1 MRKSLAE
8 KEFDMKKTVI
18 MAVLILLCTGFSFA
32 QNGVIKE
39 ISGTVELKRPGAAAF
54 IAAKTG
60 DAVTR
65 DTVVSTG
72 FKSTA
77 LIAIGSSVITVKP
90 LTRLSLAELSAAE
103 GTETINVSIQTGRVR
118 VDVNPPAGTKTS
130 MSVRGP
136 SATASVRGTSFDFD
150 TRNLSVR
157 HGTVAFQG
165 SRGGVVL
172 VRAGSSSYVQP
183 NGRAANP
190 LEANAASLLPPPME
204 TNAAVLLS
212 TSSAGAG
219 EISGDVSIEIK
230 Y

>member
-1 MRKSLAE
+1 
-8 KEFDMKKTVI
+8 MKKTVI
-18 MAVLILLCTGFSFA
+18 IAVLILLCSGLSFA

-54 IAAKTG
+54 IAAKAG

-77 LIAIGSSVITVKP
+77 LIEIGNSVITVRP

-118 VDVNPPAGTKTS
+118 VDVTPPAGAKTN
-130 MSVRGP
+130 MNVRGP

-150 TRNLSVR
+150 TRNLSVQ

-165 SRGGVVL
+165 SRGRVVL
-172 VRAGSSSYVQP
+172 VRAGSSSYVQSD
-183 NGRAANP
+183 GRAASP
-190 LEANAASLLPPPME
+190 QETSVASLLPPPIE
-204 TNAAVLLS
+204 NNAAAS
-212 TSSAGAG
+212 TSTLPAGGGISGKGG
-219 EISGDVSIEIK
+219 EIFGKVTIEFDYSGSN
-230 Y
+230 

>member
-1 MRKSLAE
+1 
-8 KEFDMKKTVI
+8 MKKKVLI
-18 MAVLILLCTGFSFA
+18 AVLILFCAGLSFS

-39 ISGTVELKRPGAAAF
+39 ISGTVEIKRPGAGDF
-54 IAAKTG
+54 VAAKAG
-60 DAVTR
+60 DALTR

-77 LIAIGSSVITVKP
+77 LVAIGSSVITVRP

-150 TRNLSVR
+150 TRNLSVQN
-157 HGTVAFQG
+157 GTVVFQG
-165 SRGGVVL
+165 RRGGVVL
-172 VRAGSSSYVQP
+172 VRTGSNSYAQQD
-183 NGRAANP
+183 GRVANP
-190 LEANAASLLPPPME
+190 LAVNVAALLPPTIE
-204 TNAAVLLS
+204 NNSRVKLS
-212 TSSAGAG
+212 SPSPRVP
-219 EISGDVSIEIK
+219 GDVSIK
-230 Y
+230 LNY